1 MKKTIISVLILFS
14 SSFLFA
20 QSASQVAWV
29 SKFAVAGGVNSLY
42 LFPDMS
48 EINKQISEFKVG
60 EFSTNGIFTFGGSGF
75 AYIKIVDDLRIGG
88 IGFGGS
94 TSNEAVVDGYNRE
107 AKYSLGGGALTIE
120 YSLPQ
125 IRKIAVSVGAMIGA
139 GSLEIELY
147 QNNGTFNWNDLF
159 NDFDNPID
167 NNYSRIIKNN
177 FFMISPTVNVDV
189 PFNRFMAFRLGAG
202 YLYTFGNDW
211 TVENQKDINGVPS
224 STNADSFYIQAG
236 IYFGLFLF

>member
-1 MKKTIISVLILFS
+1 LKKLVVSIILFIS
-14 SSFLFA
+14 SNFINA

-48 EINKQISEFKVG
+48 EINKQISDFKVG

-94 TSNEAVVDGYNRE
+94 TFNEAVVDGYNRE
-107 AKYSLGGGALTIE
+107 AKYSLGGGALTVE

-139 GSLEIELY
+139 GSMEIELY

-159 NDFDNPID
+159 NDLDNPTD
-167 NNYSRIIKNN
+167 NYSRVIKNT
-177 FFMISPTVNVDV
+177 FYMISPTVNVDV

-211 TVENQKDINGVPS
+211 TVENQKDLTGVPNS
-224 STNADSFYIQAG
+224 ANANSFYIQAG
-236 IYFGLFLF
+236 LYFGLFLF

>member
-1 MKKTIISVLILFS
+1 MKKSIVFLVFLFS
-14 SSFLFA
+14 FNFINA

-48 EINKQISEFKVG
+48 EINKQIADFKVG

-88 IGFGGS
+88 IGFSGS
-94 TSNEAVVDGYNRE
+94 TSNEKVVDGYNRE

-125 IRKIAVSVGAMIGA
+125 IRKIAVSVGA
-139 GSLEIELY
+139 
-147 QNNGTFNWNDLF
+147 
-159 NDFDNPID
+159 
-167 NNYSRIIKNN
+167 
-177 FFMISPTVNVDV
+177 
-189 PFNRFMAFRLGAG
+189 
-202 YLYTFGNDW
+202 
-211 TVENQKDINGVPS
+211 
-224 STNADSFYIQAG
+224 
-236 IYFGLFLF
+236 